1 MKREQ
6 LQIGPVSDFRRTL
19 KPVYDLLSSEVG
31 GFMIV
36 RIRLRKGQP
45 VKRKRGKNRH
55 LALAGGALL
64 IPASLMA
71 YALGAW
77 GLASDMGAAGESGVQ
92 GIFSHWQV
100 GIAVG
105 ILLNVA
111 TSILNRYG
119 RGGELEAPEVLT
131 PRFLPLR
138 RSGSARR

>member
-1 MKREQ
+1 
-6 LQIGPVSDFRRTL
+6 
-19 KPVYDLLSSEVG
+19 
-31 GFMIV
+31 MIV
-36 RIRLRKGQP
+36 RVRLRKGPP

-77 GLASDMGAAGESGVQ
+77 GLASDMGAAGQSGVQ

-100 GIAVG
+100 WIAVG
-105 ILLNVA
+105 ILMNVA

-119 RGGELEAPEVLT
+119 RGGDLEAPEVLT

-138 RSGSARR
+138 RSGSGRR

>member
-1 MKREQ
+1 
-6 LQIGPVSDFRRTL
+6 V
-19 KPVYDLLSSEVG
+19 
-31 GFMIV
+31 
-36 RIRLRKGQP
+36 
-45 VKRKRGKNRH
+45 
-55 LALAGGALL
+55 
-64 IPASLMA
+64 SLMA

-100 GIAVG
+100 WVAVG
-105 ILLNVA
+105 VLLNVV

-138 RSGSARR
+138 RPESTRR

>member
-1 MKREQ
+1 
-6 LQIGPVSDFRRTL
+6 
-19 KPVYDLLSSEVG
+19 
-31 GFMIV
+31 MIV

-77 GLASDMGAAGESGVQ
+77 GLASDMGAAGESGVR

-138 RSGSARR
+138 RSESARR